1 MAHGRSTVQY
11 KCLNETEDETEL
23 STLLT
28 QNISESHISSSVVSN
43 KVKDK
48 TALLPTEEYS
58 DFEST
63 VICKNHNEISPN
75 STYETN
81 VQESIDQTCVKTPV
95 LQLITGSDPTNNQLQ
110 PERQHNSDNNFN
122 LPPGKKYHLFVS
134 YSSDDTDEVYKI
146 CEELEKRFF
155 LKCSNFERDFVAGQ
169 TIDDNIK
176 NEMCK
181 SVKVLLVLS
190 SSYLGSLW
198 CMGEAHEAMDMSTR
212 RRNNNVIPIM
222 LRPLDIQLPTILKRY
237 RYIDAVKENDV
248 AAKIRDAFYHSAAV
262 EISFDDTAESNQNGF
277 RLLSKP
283 VIRLSPFF
291 RRGFVYKFSPF
302 NADDLLT
309 LKSQNIHHV
318 QCVQQ
323 TKAAIAYVNS
333 RALMKY
339 YRVFIGGM
347 FTLVASTLLAILT
360 FLICIGIGSLVV
372 IIKKSTHGISFL
384 ALLLVVGGAV
394 AVWVLTFAIIIGIRQ
409 YVTNRVCYFEICDFI
424 LNNRCLLLQEEVSNL
439 LEKNKRFMDYAKE
452 RLKEI
457 TDLIVKEKISYL
469 QEKGFLSKWA
479 SIEDADYNRHN
490 TWLCKKCVC
499 QILEEHLINPK
510 VITI

>member
-1 MAHGRSTVQY
+1 MFIYKKTKVSHTNTIPLRSDIVCKITFLLAFSKLDTASNTSIISIMAHGRSTVQY

-95 LQLITGSDPTNNQLQ
+95 LQLISGSDPTNNQLQ
-110 PERQHNSDNNFN
+110 PERPHNSDNKFN
-122 LPPGKKYHLFVS
+122 LPSGKKYHLFVS
-134 YSSDDTDEVYKI
+134 HSSDDRDDVYKI

-155 LKCSNFERDFVAGQ
+155 LKCSNFERDFVSGQ

-212 RRNNNVIPIM
+212 KRNNNVIPIM
-222 LRPLDIQLPTILKRY
+222 LRPFDSSQLPPTLKRY

-248 AAKIRDAFYHSAAV
+248 AAKIRDAFYHS
-262 EISFDDTAESNQNGF
+262 
-277 RLLSKP
+277 
-283 VIRLSPFF
+283 
-291 RRGFVYKFSPF
+291 
-302 NADDLLT
+302 
-309 LKSQNIHHV
+309 
-318 QCVQQ
+318 
-323 TKAAIAYVNS
+323 
-333 RALMKY
+333 
-339 YRVFIGGM
+339 
-347 FTLVASTLLAILT
+347 
-360 FLICIGIGSLVV
+360 
-372 IIKKSTHGISFL
+372 GIS
-384 ALLLVVGGAV
+384 
-394 AVWVLTFAIIIGIRQ
+394 I
-409 YVTNRVCYFEICDFI
+409 
-424 LNNRCLLLQEEVSNL
+424 
-439 LEKNKRFMDYAKE
+439 
-452 RLKEI
+452 
-457 TDLIVKEKISYL
+457 
-469 QEKGFLSKWA
+469 
-479 SIEDADYNRHN
+479 
-490 TWLCKKCVC
+490 
-499 QILEEHLINPK
+499 
-510 VITI
+510 